1 MSSWVEYISCSEAD
15 RICPN
20 LSEDDFRRTLLSQSE
35 VTYEVSGFYTKL
47 ITVKLGNKERFDK
60 EQIGIK
66 ELFMDY
72 QPFYTI
78 NILLDKELLPI

>member
-1 MSSWVEYISCSEAD
+1 MIFFCFFEISHFS
-15 RICPN
+15 ITKN
-20 LSEDDFRRTLLSQSE
+20 
-35 VTYEVSGFYTKL
+35 YEVLKSPQVSGARS
-47 ITVKLGNKERFDK
+47 TVKLGNKERFDK

-78 NILLDKELLPI
+78 NLLLDKELLPI